1 MKRYEINKTINFR
14 SLVPMKTLLFDL
26 LNQEMFSLDHKFFI
40 ESQKIVRLELEE
52 SIREYKKFKEE
63 IERKNTKIIIMK
75 ELDVIN
81 LIKIFLSFFT

>member
-26 LNQEMFSLDHKFFI
+26 LNQEMFSLEHQFFI

-52 SIREYKKFKEE
+52 SIREYNKFKEE

-81 LIKIFLSFFT
+81 